1 MIKGIDITEN
11 RSRIAIVVVG
21 YNRLKS
27 IKRLLESL
35 LKADYSRDNVPLVI
49 SIDCS
54 GDEALYEYVKAFNW
68 PYGDKYLN
76 IQQERLGLKNH
87 IYQCGDLTRFFKAV
101 ILLEDDLFVSPHY
114 YSYTEKVVT
123 YYGDNPQIAEISLY
137 KNETNGFVG
146 LPIDIMQTGNDVFL
160 MQDVS
165 TWGQCWTEAMW
176 NEFKKWRDSHTEED
190 VLAVE
195 MPQQIKNWTRAWSKY
210 YNAYVV
216 ATGKYVLYPNHSIT
230 TNFSDAGEHGD
241 DNNSLVQV
249 NLLQSDFEYRLNP
262 VEKLIKYDIYGN
274 NELLYEWLGLK
285 KEEVRLDLYGML
297 ETEEKKHFIFS
308 TRNLPYKKIKSY
320 ALNMRPMELNVKYG
334 IPGEGLTLYDTTV
347 HSKNKK
353 GYHRDLAPYMLR
365 GYHPKELL
373 KYVMRFYKTIIK
385 KRIR

>member
-35 LKADYSRDNVPLVI
+35 LNADYSNFNVPLII
-49 SIDCS
+49 SVDCS
-54 GDEALYEYVKAFNW
+54 GDEPLYEYVRTFSW

-101 ILLEDDLFVSPHY
+101 ILLEDDLFVSPY
-114 YSYTEKVVT
+114 FYSYTEKVVS

-137 KNETNGFVG
+137 KNETNGYVG
-146 LPIDIMQTGNDVFL
+146 LPIDIMQTGDDVFL

-165 TWGQCWTEAMW
+165 TWGQCWTKVMW
-176 NEFKKWRDSHTEED
+176 DGFKEWRDSHSEED
-190 VLAVE
+190 VLVVE

-216 ATGKYVLYPNHSIT
+216 ATGKYVLYPNCSLT

-249 NLLQSDFEYRLNP
+249 NLLQRDFEYRLDS
-262 VEKLIKYDIYGN
+262 VDELVKYDIYGN
-274 NELLYEWLGLK
+274 NELIYEWLGLK
-285 KEEVRLDLYGML
+285 KEEVKLDLYGML
-297 ETEEKKHFIFS
+297 DADKSKHYILSTKTLPFKKVRSF
-308 TRNLPYKKIKSY
+308 
-320 ALNMRPMELNVKYG
+320 ALNMRPIELNIKYS
-334 IPGEGLTLYDTTV
+334 ILGEGITLYDTTTV
-347 HSKNKK
+347 VKAGK
-353 GYHRDLAPYMLR
+353 GYHKDLTPYMLR
-365 GYHPKELL
+365 GYRPKELL
-373 KYVMRFYKTIIK
+373 KYVIRFYKSIIK
-385 KRIR
+385 KWIR